1 MERIFI
7 LVAGIVLLLQT
18 VIVKPEKQ
26 QAEGGIPHNKP
37 LNEPEEDRDMI
48 YHSLPDNLHHNLQPE
63 MVVLHQTPMN
73 EPEEDRDMI
82 HHGDSNILQQE
93 LQAEREQETVLIE
106 PAEGYNDA
114 AITGHEHHVKMVLP
128 YEPLNEPEED
138 RDTMYHSLPDD
149 LYHNLQT
156 EMVILHETPMNEP
169 EEDRDMIHHGI

>member
-1 MERIFI
+1 MKCGRLNRILI
-7 LVAGIVLLLQT
+7 LVVGFVLVLQT

-26 QAEGGIPHNKP
+26 QAEGGLAHDEP

-63 MVVLHQTPMN
+63 MVVLRETPMN

-93 LQAEREQETVLIE
+93 FQTLVE
-106 PAEGYNDA
+106 PAEDHNSA
-114 AITGHEHHVKMVLP
+114 EIPRHNHVKLVLP
-128 YEPLNEPEED
+128 YDPLNEPEED
-138 RDTMYHSLPDD
+138 RDMIYHSLPD
-149 LYHNLQT
+149 NLHHSLHPQ
-156 EMVILHETPMNEP
+156 MVVLHETPMNEA